1 MPVTTCRQAAL
12 ALQSQNTSTPM
23 SLPSTPST
31 SELTDPDEM
40 STPPREDTP
49 CSSAPPEN
57 PPNNQEDHLDKD
69 GQPHNE
75 RATSPAPDHVIYPVN
90 DTMTQILQV
99 LAQNQLALLEQQSSQ
114 EESRSSI
121 KLTDLFKFN
130 GHNHACLDPWFF
142 QLKLLF
148 CASP

>member
-1 MPVTTCRQAAL
+1 
-12 ALQSQNTSTPM
+12 M

-49 CSSAPPEN
+49 RSSTLPEN
-57 PPNNQEDHLDKD
+57 PPNDQEDHLNKD

-75 RATSPAPDHVIYPVN
+75 CAVSPAPDRVVYPVN

-99 LAQNQLALLEQQSSQ
+99 LAQNQLALLEQQSS
-114 EESRSSI
+114 
-121 KLTDLFKFN
+121 
-130 GHNHACLDPWFF
+130 
-142 QLKLLF
+142 
-148 CASP
+148 

>member
-1 MPVTTCRQAAL
+1 
-12 ALQSQNTSTPM
+12 M

-57 PPNNQEDHLDKD
+57 PPNDQEDHLDKD
-69 GQPHNE
+69 GQPYNE
-75 RATSPAPDHVIYPVN
+75 RAASPAPDCIVYPVN

-114 EESRSSI
+114 EESGSSV
-121 KLTDLFKFN
+121 KLADPFKFN
-130 GHNHACLDPWFF
+130 GHDCTHLDPWFF

-148 CASP
+148 HALP

>member
-1 MPVTTCRQAAL
+1 
-12 ALQSQNTSTPM
+12 M

-31 SELTDPDEM
+31 SELTDPDKV

-49 CSSAPPEN
+49 HSSTPPEN
-57 PPNNQEDHLDKD
+57 PPNDQEDHLDED

-75 RATSPAPDHVIYPVN
+75 QAVSPAPDRIVYPVN
-90 DTMTQILQV
+90 NTMTQILQV

-114 EESRSSI
+114 EESGLSV
-121 KLTDLFKFN
+121 KLADPFKFN
-130 GHNHACLDPWFF
+130 GHDHTCLDPWFF

-148 CASP
+148 RATP